1 MGSEQCKGESYDDD
15 DDDDDDYS
23 KVNNL
28 QTRSKRPEFESFKS
42 EREDPT
48 YDFSEREKTD
58 GKGCLKT
65 FLSAVQC
72 KDRQQ
77 RFSF

>member
-1 MGSEQCKGESYDDD
+1 MRNDDGDDD
-15 DDDDDDYS
+15 DDDDDDDDS

-28 QTRSKRPEFESFKS
+28 QTRSKRPEFQSFKS

-58 GKGCLKT
+58 GKVCLKT
-65 FLSAVQC
+65 
-72 KDRQQ
+72 
-77 RFSF
+77 SFCCAMLG